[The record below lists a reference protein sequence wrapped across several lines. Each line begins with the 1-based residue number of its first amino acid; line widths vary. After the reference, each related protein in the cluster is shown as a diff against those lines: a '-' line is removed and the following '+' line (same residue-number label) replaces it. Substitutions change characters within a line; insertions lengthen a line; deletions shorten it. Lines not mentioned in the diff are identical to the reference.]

1 MADDKPDVHEDEHE
15 RTVRYFT
22 ELSPLILERGRIPE
36 PTPVVE
42 RPIVWPVGMIP
53 IKSDWKPHAFFGDQ
67 DSGFKC
73 RGCGLSMHE
82 HRLRQA
88 EWEEEQR

>member
-1 MADDKPDVHEDEHE
+1 M
-15 RTVRYFT
+15 
-22 ELSPLILERGRIPE
+22 LERILDRVMRGDHDR
-36 PTPVVE
+36 E

-67 DSGFKC
+67 TTGFKC
-73 RGCGLSMHE
+73 RKCKLPMHE
-82 HRLRQA
+82 HRRRQA

>member
-15 RTVRYFT
+15 PRYPGYAYT
-22 ELSPLILERGRIPE
+22 GYAWKPKPKE
-36 PTPVVE
+36 E

-53 IKSDWKPHAFFGDQ
+53 IKSDWKPHGFRGGN

-73 RGCGLSMHE
+73 YGCGLSMGD
-82 HRLRQA
+82 HRRRQA